1 MTVIDNE
8 VVYIYPK
15 DKYFTVYLR
24 PRDYK
29 QINKD
34 VFYMY
39 KELNSNIETCEFEGS
54 SADNEWNEVACDFAG
69 DCLDAFTEEDW
80 KVLFQELPNKTTLWK
95 KRFNDLLINPEDPN
109 QQKALLFLAGTDDLD
124 LFVRVLEN
132 LSELEDIHEV
142 EGYDQLCEK
151 AIKILPDLD
160 VIHQMR
166 VNDFLKK
173 ER

>member
-24 PRDYK
+24 PHDYK

-54 SADNEWNEVACDFAG
+54 DNEWYLVACDFAG
-69 DCLDAFTEEDW
+69 ECLDLFTEEDW
-80 KVLFQELPNKTTLWK
+80 KVLFQELPNKSTLWK
-95 KRFNDLLINPEDPN
+95 KRFNDLLINI
-109 QQKALLFLAGTDDLD
+109 F
-124 LFVRVLEN
+124 
-132 LSELEDIHEV
+132 
-142 EGYDQLCEK
+142 
-151 AIKILPDLD
+151 
-160 VIHQMR
+160 
-166 VNDFLKK
+166 
-173 ER
+173 